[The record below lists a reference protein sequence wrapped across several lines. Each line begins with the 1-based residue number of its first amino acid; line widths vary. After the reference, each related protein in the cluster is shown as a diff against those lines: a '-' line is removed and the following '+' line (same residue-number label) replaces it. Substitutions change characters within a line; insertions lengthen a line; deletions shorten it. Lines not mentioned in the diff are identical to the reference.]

1 MPRIKE
7 ETKDRQKERERDSS
21 RGRPRYLP
29 YFTSMRGTDF
39 VPSTDST
46 KESRLYFSEP
56 SHQGTRNFGAKF
68 IWFCRRNYREHAR
81 ACGLVITWNYMSN
94 RWNDEGSS
102 LVRKDNGHLLLGTY
116 SASRKAWQ
124 VPMAGEE
131 SGVSSSESARAN
143 ANLAKST
150 SVIFSLSIYLYFF
163 M

>member
-68 IWFCRRNYREHAR
+68 
-81 ACGLVITWNYMSN
+81 M
-94 RWNDEGSS
+94 
-102 LVRKDNGHLLLGTY
+102 
-116 SASRKAWQ
+116 
-124 VPMAGEE
+124 
-131 SGVSSSESARAN
+131 
-143 ANLAKST
+143 
-150 SVIFSLSIYLYFF
+150 
-163 M
+163 